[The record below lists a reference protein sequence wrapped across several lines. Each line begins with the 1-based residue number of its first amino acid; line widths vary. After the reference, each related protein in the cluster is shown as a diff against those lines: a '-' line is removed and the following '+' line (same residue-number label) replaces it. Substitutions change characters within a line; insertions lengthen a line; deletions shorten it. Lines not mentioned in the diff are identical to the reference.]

1 VISVEEP
8 PSFITVVGLLVAY
21 GAFVV
26 ARSAVVVNATR
37 DRDPAREG
45 AGRPAVPWAVLNALF
60 FVEVFLLIAA
70 SYVAASFLAFELP
83 GMPLAAA
90 WLICAAALYVVRAA
104 ARALLPHAV
113 ARLLGYFVAPV
124 AKFLYLLLLPLTW
137 PAKVV
142 ALALARVTRAGVDPA
157 AVSPAAEMEAAEAVG
172 GGRLAAEEREM
183 IDGIFSIRETV
194 AREVMVPRVE
204 MVTADIRD
212 PVDEIKRVVIDRG
225 FSRIPVVDESPD
237 TVLGILHAKDI
248 FKLEATGEDLRSVL
262 REPFYV
268 PESKR
273 VNELLREFRSAKAQ
287 FAIVVD
293 EYGGTAGLITL
304 EDVLEE
310 IVGEIHDEYDAEVK
324 LLEKVGENVWLVAG
338 RMDIGELNEQLAVAV
353 PEEDFETVGGF
364 ISSLSGKVP
373 EPGERLAYENLD
385 FYVTA
390 ADARKVKQVRLT
402 VKPEGR
408 GEAKD

>member
-1 VISVEEP
+1 MDEP
-8 PSFITVVGLLVAY
+8 PSLTTVVALVAAY
-21 GAFVV
+21 GVFVV
-26 ARSAVVVNATR
+26 ARRAVVANAAR
-37 DRDPAREG
+37 DGNPPGEG
-45 AGRPAVPWAVLNALF
+45 AGRPVLPSAVLNALF
-60 FVEVFLLIAA
+60 FVEVFLLIAV
-70 SYVAASFLAFELP
+70 SYSAARLLAFEAP
-83 GMPLAAA
+83 AMPLAAA
-90 WLICAAALYVVRAA
+90 WLICAAVLFVVRAA
-104 ARALLPHAV
+104 ARALLPGAV
-113 ARLLGYFVAPV
+113 ARLLGRFVRPV
-124 AKFLYLLLLPLTW
+124 AKFLYLLLFPLIWT
-137 PAKVV
+137 ARVV
-142 ALALARVTRAGVDPA
+142 ALLLAKVTRAGIDPA
-157 AVSPAAEMEAAEAVG
+157 AISPAAEMEALRGVG
-172 GGRLAAEEREM
+172 GARLAEDERDM
-183 IDGIFSIRETV
+183 INGIFSIRETV

-204 MVTADIRD
+204 MVTVDIRD
-212 PVDEIKRVVIDRG
+212 PVDEIIRVVIAKG

-237 TVLGILHAKDI
+237 AVVGILHAKDI
-248 FKLEATGEDLRSVL
+248 FKLEDSDENLRSVL

-324 LLEKVGENVWLVAG
+324 LLEKVGDNVWLVAG
-338 RMDIGELNEQLAVAV
+338 RADIGELNEQLGIAV

-373 EPGERLAYENLD
+373 ETGERLSYENLD

-402 VKPEGR
+402 VAPEGK
-408 GEAKD
+408 GEGKD

>member
-1 VISVEEP
+1 MDEP

-21 GAFVV
+21 GAFVG
-26 ARSAVVVNATR
+26 ARSAVVVNAGR
-37 DRDPAREG
+37 DRRSAGEG
-45 AGRPAVPWAVLNALF
+45 ARRPGVPWPVLNALF
-60 FVEVFLLIAA
+60 VVEVFLLIAA
-70 SYVAASFLAFELP
+70 SYAAASFLAFELP
-83 GMPLAAA
+83 ALPLAAA
-90 WLICAAALYVVRAA
+90 WLICAAALYVVRAVS
-104 ARALLPHAV
+104 RVLLPHGAAKLV
-113 ARLLGYFVAPV
+113 GYFLAPV
-124 AKFLYLLLLPLTW
+124 AKFVYLLLFPLTRG
-137 PAKVV
+137 AKVV
-142 ALALARVTRAGVDPA
+142 AVALAKVTRAGVDPA
-157 AVSPAAEMEAAEAVG
+157 AVSPAAEVEAAAARG
-172 GGRLAAEEREM
+172 GARLAQEEREM

-204 MVTADIRD
+204 MVTVDIRD
-212 PVDEIKRVVIDRG
+212 PLDEIKRVVVERG

-248 FKLEATGEDLRSVL
+248 FKLEATGGDLRSVL

-324 LLEKVGENVWLVAG
+324 LLEKVGDNVWLVAG

-353 PEEDFETVGGF
+353 PQEDYETVGGF

-373 EPGERLAYENLD
+373 ETGERLSFENLD

-390 ADARKVKQVRLT
+390 ADARRVKQVRLT
-402 VKPEGR
+402 VRPEGK